1 MLVSLKIK
9 NWCSFKEEASFS
21 MENSKERRFSD
32 TLINLEDSAKSS
44 LLPITAIY
52 GYNASG
58 KSSFFKALKFIKDF
72 ITKPRVYSDPINVI
86 PFKLDEKSQKLP
98 SAFEIEFFSKSPNK
112 VVRYSFSANSSEIF
126 SEKLEIKTAR
136 SYRTVYERNNHKID
150 IDLSFKYTDEKEKI
164 LVQALS
170 EKVPKNTLFLTVCAM
185 QDIKFLAKV
194 YSWFKLRLILVSPTT
209 RFTKIPAAVIQNDTS
224 LEKDNKSDPLLGLNQ
239 MISKLDLGVN
249 SLKHEDI
256 PFASL
261 GLSDKN
267 ISDIKEHLKYVKFI
281 KLANPNNTDVIIY
294 KKNNELVASR
304 LLAIHKDALGNN
316 VKFEL
321 TEESDGTRRLIDISP
336 LLLDLIGGSNG
347 LVIVIDEFDRS
358 LNPLL
363 TRKIIQM
370 YLERARDRNLNDG
383 RKIKIQFIFTCH
395 DISLLDQDIMRRDE
409 YWVINKN
416 NKGESSLSRIS
427 EMKKGL
433 RFDQKLRDNYLNGEF
448 GKPNFLK

>member
-32 TLINLEDSAKSS
+32 TLINLEDSSKSS

-86 PFKLDEKSQKLP
+86 SFKLDGKSQNLP
-98 SAFEIEFFSKSPNK
+98 SAFEIEFFSKPLNK
-112 VVRYSFSANSSEIF
+112 VIRYSFSANSSEIF

-150 IDLSFKYTDEKEKI
+150 IDLSFKYTDEKEKN
-164 LVQALS
+164 LVLALS

-185 QDIKFLAKV
+185 QEIKFLDKV
-194 YSWFKLRLILVSPTT
+194 YNWFKLRLILASPTT
-209 RFTKIPAAVIQNDTS
+209 RFTKIPATAIQNDSS
-224 LEKDNKSDPLLGLNQ
+224 LENDNKSDPLLGLNQ

-267 ISDIKEHLKYVKFI
+267 ISDIQEHLKYVKFI
-281 KLANPNNTDVIIY
+281 KLANPNKTDVIIY
-294 KKNNELVASR
+294 KNNNELEASR

-316 VKFEL
+316 VNFEL

-336 LLLDLIGGSNG
+336 LLLDLIGGSND
-347 LVIVIDEFDRS
+347 LVIVIDEFERS

-370 YLERARDRNLNDG
+370 YLERARERNLNDG

-448 GKPNFLK
+448 GKPNFLE

>member
-9 NWCSFKEEASFS
+9 NWRSFKEEASFS

-32 TLINLEDSAKSS
+32 TLINLEDSSKSS

-58 KSSFFKALKFIKDF
+58 KSSFFKALIFIKDF

-86 PFKLDEKSQKLP
+86 PFKLDGKSQNFP
-98 SAFEIEFFSKSPNK
+98 SAFEIEFFSKPLNK
-112 VVRYSFSANSSEIF
+112 VIRYSFSANSSEIF

-150 IDLSFKYTDEKEKI
+150 IDLSFKYTDEKEKT
-164 LVQALS
+164 LVKALS

-194 YSWFKLRLILVSPTT
+194 YIWFKIRLILVSPTT
-209 RFTKIPAAVIQNDTS
+209 RFTKIPAAVIQNDSS
-224 LEKDNKSDPLLGLNQ
+224 LVKDNKSDPLLGLNQ
-239 MISKLDLGVN
+239 MITKLDLGVN

-267 ISDIKEHLKYVKFI
+267 ISDIQENLKNVKFI

-316 VKFEL
+316 VNFEL

-336 LLLDLIGGSNG
+336 LLLDLIGGSND
-347 LVIVIDEFDRS
+347 LVIVIDEFERS

-363 TRKIIQM
+363 TR
-370 YLERARDRNLNDG
+370 
-383 RKIKIQFIFTCH
+383 
-395 DISLLDQDIMRRDE
+395 
-409 YWVINKN
+409 
-416 NKGESSLSRIS
+416 
-427 EMKKGL
+427 
-433 RFDQKLRDNYLNGEF
+433 
-448 GKPNFLK
+448 

>member
-267 ISDIKEHLKYVKFI
+267 ISDIQEHLKYVKFI

>member
-32 TLINLEDSAKSS
+32 TLINLEDSSKSS

-58 KSSFFKALKFIKDF
+58 KSSFFKAINFIKDF
-72 ITKPRVYSDPINVI
+72 ITRPRVYSDPINVI
-86 PFKLDEKSQKLP
+86 PFKLDGKSQNFP
-98 SAFEIEFFSKSPNK
+98 SAFEIEFFSKPLNK
-112 VVRYSFSANSSEIF
+112 VIRYSFSANLSEIF

-185 QDIKFLAKV
+185 QDIKFLAKI
-194 YSWFKLRLILVSPTT
+194 YIWFKLRLILVSPTT
-209 RFTKIPAAVIQNDTS
+209 RYTKIPVAVIQNGTS

-261 GLSDKN
+261 NLPDKF
-267 ISDIKEHLKYVKFI
+267 ISEIKEHLKYGKFI
-281 KLANPNNTDVIIY
+281 KLATTNNTDVIIY

-316 VKFEL
+316 VNFEL

-336 LLLDLIGGSNG
+336 LLLDLIGGSND

-416 NKGESSLSRIS
+416 AKGESSLSRIS

>member
-1 MLVSLKIK
+1 MLVSFKIK

-86 PFKLDEKSQKLP
+86 PFKLDGKSQNLP
-98 SAFEIEFFSKSPNK
+98 SAFEIEFFTKPLNK
-112 VVRYSFSANSSEIF
+112 VIRYSFSANSSEIF

-136 SYRTVYERNNHKID
+136 SYRTVYERNKHKID

-194 YSWFKLRLILVSPTT
+194 YIWFKLRLILVSPTT
-209 RFTKIPAAVIQNDTS
+209 RFTKIPAAVIQNDDN
-224 LEKDNKSDPLLGLNQ
+224 LEKDNKSDPLLGVNQ
-239 MISKLDLGVN
+239 IISKLDLGVN

-267 ISDIKEHLKYVKFI
+267 ISDIKEHLKYGKFI

-316 VKFEL
+316 VNFEL
-321 TEESDGTRRLIDISP
+321 NEESDGTRRLIDISP
-336 LLLDLIGGSNG
+336 LLLDLIGGYND

-370 YLERARDRNLNDG
+370 YLERARDRNLKDG

-416 NKGESSLSRIS
+416 TKGESSLSRIS